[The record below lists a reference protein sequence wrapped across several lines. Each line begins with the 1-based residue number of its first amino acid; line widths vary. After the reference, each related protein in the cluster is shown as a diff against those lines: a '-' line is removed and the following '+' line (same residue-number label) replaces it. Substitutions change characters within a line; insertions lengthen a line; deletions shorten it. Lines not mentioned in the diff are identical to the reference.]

1 MSVFSSFELF
11 MARRMSGKTASGS
24 RLSKLMTRIAVVSV
38 TLSIAVMIV
47 AIAVL
52 AGFQNEIRK
61 KAVALTGHIVLT
73 NYDSNISFEAAP
85 INITQANIPEL
96 LKIKG
101 VVAVRPS
108 ATKGGII
115 KTVDE
120 VQGAILKGVAPNTPI
135 TSFADYLVEG
145 ELPVFSDST
154 MSNRV
159 LVPVSLAKRLLL
171 KVGDRFTMYFI
182 QEPARVRN
190 FEISGLYNAPF
201 DNASDALILADI
213 RHIRRL
219 NNWTSEQVGAVEIFI
234 DDINR
239 LQPIAEQINEL
250 MAYSITDEGQR
261 LKVQTVADLYVQL
274 FDWLNLL
281 DMNVVV
287 ILALMLLVAGFN
299 MISGLLILVFEKT
312 AMIGLIKALGM
323 RNVGV
328 QRMFLYRAAFIALK
342 GMLWGN
348 IIAIGFCL
356 LQYYFHLIPLNPAN
370 YYMDYVPISLGAW
383 SLIAV
388 NVFGF
393 LGITLL
399 LALPV
404 LVISR
409 ISPDRSIKSE

>member
-1 MSVFSSFELF
+1 MRLFSSFELF
-11 MARRMSGKTASGS
+11 MARRMAGKTAEGNRLS
-24 RLSKLMTRIAVVSV
+24 RLTTHIAVVSV
-38 TLSIAVMIV
+38 ALSIVVMIV

-52 AGFQNEIRK
+52 SGFQSEIRK
-61 KAVALTGHIVLT
+61 KAVNLTGHVILT
-73 NYDSNISFEAAP
+73 NYDTNISFEATP
-85 INITQANIPEL
+85 INIAQANIPEL

-101 VVAVRPS
+101 VQAARLS

-115 KTVDE
+115 KTAED
-120 VQGAILKGVAPNTPI
+120 VQGAVLKGIAANSDL

-145 ELPVFSDST
+145 ELPVFSDT
-154 MSNRV
+154 ATSNGV
-159 LVPVSLAKRLLL
+159 LLPVTLAKRLLL
-171 KVGDRFTMYFI
+171 KVGDNLDMYFI
-182 QEPARVRN
+182 QEPPRVRR
-190 FEISGLYNAPF
+190 FVISGLYNAPF
-201 DNASDALILADI
+201 DNVADALILADI

-219 NNWTSEQVGAVEIFI
+219 NGWSNEQVGAIEIFI
-234 DDINR
+234 DDMER
-239 LQPIAEQINEL
+239 LQPIAEQIDEL
-250 MAYSITDEGQR
+250 MAYNITEDGRR

-287 ILALMLLVAGFN
+287 ILVLMLLVAGFN

-323 RNVGV
+323 RNTGV
-328 QRMFLYRAAFIALK
+328 QRIFLYRAAFIALK

-348 IIAIGFCL
+348 VIAIGLCL
-356 LQYYFHLIPLNPAN
+356 LQYHFHFVPLDPAN
-370 YYMDYVPISLGAW
+370 YYVDYVPVLLKAW
-383 SLIAV
+383 PLIAV

-393 LGITLL
+393 IGITLL

-409 ISPDRSIKSE
+409 ISPDKTIKSE

>member
-1 MSVFSSFELF
+1 MNFELF
-11 MARRMSGKTASGS
+11 MARRMAGKTVSGS

-38 TLSIAVMIV
+38 ALSIAVMII

-61 KAVALTGHIVLT
+61 KAVDLTGHILLT
-73 NYDSNISFEAAP
+73 NYDSNISFEATPVDIA
-85 INITQANIPEL
+85 QANISEL

-101 VVAVRPS
+101 VVSVRPT

-115 KTVDE
+115 KTTDE
-120 VQGAILKGVAPNTPI
+120 VQGAILKGIAPNTPI
-135 TSFADYLVEG
+135 ASFADYLVKG
-145 ELPVFSDST
+145 ELPAFSDSAT
-154 MSNRV
+154 SNKV
-159 LVPVSLAKRLLL
+159 LMPVSLAKRLLL
-171 KVGDRFTMYFI
+171 KVGESFEMYFI
-182 QEPARVRN
+182 QEPVRVRK

-239 LQPIAEQINEL
+239 LQPIAEEISEL
-250 MAYSITDEGQR
+250 MAYTITDEGRR
-261 LKVQTVADLYVQL
+261 LKVQTVADIYMQL

-287 ILALMLLVAGFN
+287 ILVLMLLVAGFN

-312 AMIGLIKALGM
+312 AMIGLIKAIGM
-323 RNVGV
+323 RNAGV
-328 QRMFLYRAAFIALK
+328 QRIFLYRAAFVALK
-342 GMLWGN
+342 GMFWGN
-348 IIAIGFCL
+348 IIALGFCL
-356 LQYYFHLIPLNPAN
+356 LQYHFHLIPLDPAN

-383 SLIAV
+383 PLVAV

-393 LGITLL
+393 IGITLL

-409 ISPDRSIKSE
+409 ISPDKTIKSE